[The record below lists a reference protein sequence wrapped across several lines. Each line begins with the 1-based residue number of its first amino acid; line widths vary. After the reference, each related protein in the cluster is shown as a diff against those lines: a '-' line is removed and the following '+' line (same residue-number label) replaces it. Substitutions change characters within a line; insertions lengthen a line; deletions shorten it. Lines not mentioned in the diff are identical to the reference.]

1 MAGAPSQEQ
10 LRERNLRQLRR
21 YALEGNNE
29 RLEELLASMIAQD
42 PTDHFAAE
50 ELERLHRG
58 ESLCILESSR
68 ERRERL
74 HREKV
79 SRLIELCN
87 DYTNRRRE
95 WLDLPTPQLKEYR
108 DLLCR
113 TVPPQQASGFLREL
127 DHLLNRRRST
137 LIRRW
142 VLTVGGLSL
151 ALVIALGVRDCNEQ
165 ALALDEKLSDALLSN
180 DWTRVE
186 QHLADAE
193 SFALRLCS
201 QQLRQR
207 IDLAEKWQQLQR
219 SEYARLRDRLAAW
232 QNNPA
237 ELAAL
242 GEAYHRSYESELSNL
257 SIPHSDLSRQWQEL
271 EASLRQEKYY
281 SITRLSDQLRAPL
294 PPIPGMTGDPEADTA
309 AITAHR
315 QLIEQRRAAF
325 RHAPPDYGF
334 TPDII
339 EHLSP
344 QEKQLDVLEQ
354 DIAELQRLIRDLSQ
368 ADNYRSYTSILKG
381 YAPRA
386 YGPAL
391 ALVDGVRDLPREED
405 LLEHVRNSG
414 ASVPHDILDKALR
427 RGGSSFPAAVPA
439 TQKQTGLAEQIF
451 VSVPLNRVFYRYRN
465 AQGETA
471 LCEEKAV
478 VIHDV
483 RSYVD
488 VRITLSVFD
497 PNYKVDGENSF
508 VWPFAESVTE
518 AVIDATPLLEA
529 AGLER
534 PLFYGGNLPHML
546 ESVINGAAP
555 HCPPLARAYLYDLL
569 RRITLEHSSR
579 EVSGLSFSPSMRA
592 DFRSFEKV
600 CRECRLNFEDGMWLY
615 ESPRNTRLNE
625 IFAAWFRM
633 RQGRNYS
640 REIADNFSEI
650 ADVRPHYAGFIGT
663 NGQLILS
670 PKQAHKLPQG
680 CRLWY
685 LSRSRDNSSAANS
698 ASTTARP
705 PTLSVGNYGE
715 TLDDPIPLSPVFTVK

>member
-1 MAGAPSQEQ
+1 MAGAPSPEQ
-10 LRERNLRQLRR
+10 LRERHLRQLRR

-58 ESLCILESSR
+58 ERLCILESSR

-87 DYTNRRRE
+87 DYTTRRRE
-95 WLDLPTPQLKEYR
+95 WVDLPSRQLREYR
-108 DLLCR
+108 DLVSR
-113 TVPPQQASGFLREL
+113 AVPPQQASGFLREL
-127 DHLLNRRRST
+127 DHLLNRRRSS
-137 LIRRW
+137 LIRRG
-142 VLTVGGLSL
+142 VLAAAGLSL
-151 ALVIALGVRDCNEQ
+151 ALVIVLGVKVCNEQ
-165 ALALDEKLSDALLSN
+165 ALALDENLRVALLN
-180 DWTRVE
+180 DDWTRVE
-186 QHLADAE
+186 QQLAEAD
-193 SFALRLCS
+193 SFTLRLCS

-207 IDLAEKWQQLQR
+207 IDLAEKWQQQQR
-219 SEYARLRDRLAAW
+219 AEYARLRDRLVAW

-242 GEAYHRSYESELSNL
+242 GEAYHRRYASELSKL
-257 SIPHSDLSRQWQEL
+257 AVPHSDLSRRWHEL
-271 EASLRQEKYY
+271 ETSLRQEQYHR
-281 SITRLSDQLRAPL
+281 ITRLGDQLRAPL
-294 PPIPGMTGDPEADTA
+294 PPLPAMTGDTQADTA
-309 AITAHR
+309 AIAAHR
-315 QLIEQRRAAF
+315 RLIEQRRDAF
-325 RHAPPDYGF
+325 RQAPPDYGF
-334 TPDII
+334 SPDII

-344 QEKQLDVLEQ
+344 REKQLDALEQ
-354 DIAELQRLIRDLSQ
+354 DIAGLQRLIRDLSQ

-381 YAPRA
+381 YAPQA

-391 ALVDGVRDLPREED
+391 ALVNGVRDLPHEGD

-414 ASVPHDILDKALR
+414 VGVPHDILDKALR

-439 TQKQTGLAEQIF
+439 THEQTGLAEQIF

-465 AQGETA
+465 AEGATA

-478 VIHDV
+478 AIRDV

-488 VRITLSVFD
+488 VRITRSVFD
-497 PNYKVDGENSF
+497 PNYKVDGENTF
-508 VWPFAESVTE
+508 VWPYAESVTE
-518 AVIDATPLLEA
+518 TVIDATPLLEA

-546 ESVINGAAP
+546 ESVINGEAP

-569 RRITLEHSSR
+569 RRITLGHSSR

-592 DFRSFEKV
+592 DFRSFEKL
-600 CRECRLNFEDGMWLY
+600 CRECRLNFEDGMWLR
-615 ESPRNTRLNE
+615 ESPRHTRLNE
-625 IFAAWFRM
+625 IFAAWFRL
-633 RQGRNYS
+633 RQGRHYS

-650 ADVRPHYAGFIGT
+650 ADIRPHYAGFIGPD
-663 NGQLILS
+663 GQLILS
-670 PKQAHKLPQG
+670 PKQAGKLPQG
-680 CRLWY
+680 SRLWY
-685 LSRSRDNSSAANS
+685 LSRRSDNNRAAAG
-698 ASTTARP
+698 ASGADGEP
-705 PTLSVGNYGE
+705 ALSVGHCGE
-715 TLDDPIPLSPVFTVK
+715 ALDDPIPLSPVFTVK